1 MKKRRLSSY
10 DRLLLFAL
18 AIGVLLVY
26 VRYRTLSDSPL
37 TGDGEKAAVTYT
49 LQTSSKARAETLAR
63 AKELSFADTDSLLG
77 YVEEPPEI
85 RPAYTEALRADGTVA
100 YLPSNAHYEVRGTF
114 IAEGSFTENGFFANG
129 QRHIT
134 ANQSISA
141 QMNGLNV
148 TILVL
153 NVHHFS
159 SK

>member
-1 MKKRRLSSY
+1 MAAMGSHLTNKYAEGYPGKRYYGGCECVDISER
-10 DRLLLFAL
+10 L
-18 AIGVLLVY
+18 AI
-26 VRYRTLSDSPL
+26 
-37 TGDGEKAAVTYT
+37 
-49 LQTSSKARAETLAR
+49 AR